1 MWLFHALTIRNDHH
15 GESAEH
21 FQGSHHPSVPF
32 RGDLYV
38 EECGEGEHFGVL
50 NIFLSLEGK
59 GNGNCSIINRNQ
71 TEIEFW
77 WTNEQS
83 IRRE

>member
-1 MWLFHALTIRNDHH
+1 MWLFHPLTIRNDHH

-21 FQGSHHPSVPF
+21 FQGSHDPSVPF

-50 NIFLSLEGK
+50 NIFLSLEG
-59 GNGNCSIINRNQ
+59 GETVIVQLLLI
-71 TEIEFW
+71 EIK
-77 WTNEQS
+77 
-83 IRRE
+83 RK